1 MTGAEFITI
10 AQHFTGTVVKAC
22 GTAEEAL
29 LNSML
34 KNESRPIDYSQF
46 NELLLL
52 VNKNRM
58 GRPLYDYLF
67 GAKATVAAIRVA
79 VQRFQ
84 TLAMLRY
91 GNFVFAY
98 RTLCRISE
106 EARFRSELGELLL
119 GGSDI
124 AKFKD
129 RTDPLVPISEI
140 SRDDTP
146 LVGYLS
152 ATTITAENVRGRFL
166 LDVMEAQLISSWEQL
181 VRAVTEMSSDKERP
195 SIIAVID
202 RYRAGYPDETPTQF
216 QKYLAK
222 LVPVL
227 EQRQQHL
234 KDVQLS
240 AARNQEIYLTW
251 DHMDVYFAT
260 SMRKSWE
267 YTDLYDF
274 LTELMQSKKL
284 RPLNIR
290 HFDPT
295 QSYADQR
302 IDKGLV
308 EALMLKRAK
317 CTVYSVQD
325 TDTLGK
331 DSELAATLAQ
341 GKPVIAYV
349 PTVDVSKRTNELFNE
364 DPLTILDRLRF
375 VLYADETLMST
386 LEPGDSAVIDNL
398 AWLSEFERTRVF
410 RSVRDE
416 AQTKSLRKEHA
427 KDLKRLCA
435 IIATS
440 EHRIYDSRARTL
452 RDRHPLGIQVNLEN
466 GVANGVLVVRDAR
479 TCADLLSAILT
490 KAMKFSIEQD
500 EAAWYLRERISGCVF
515 RVVTKNVKV
524 SNCFWNFYLQR

>member
-1 MTGAEFITI
+1 MTGAEFITL
-10 AQHFTGTVVKAC
+10 AEHLTGTPVKASRPD
-22 GTAEEAL
+22 EEAL
-29 LNSML
+29 LDSML
-34 KNESRPIDYSQF
+34 KNESRPIDHSQF

-58 GRPLYDYLF
+58 GRPLYEYLF
-67 GAKATVAAIRVA
+67 GPDASVATIRTA

-84 TLAMLRY
+84 IAAMLRY
-91 GNFVFAY
+91 GNFVYAY
-98 RTLCRISE
+98 RTLCRI
-106 EARFRSELGELLL
+106 AAQDLFGSELGELPIGEPNSEKYKNRTPALL
-119 GGSDI
+119 QI
-124 AKFKD
+124 A
-129 RTDPLVPISEI
+129 PIPRE
-140 SRDDTP
+140 DTP

-152 ATTITAENVRGRFL
+152 ATIIAAESVRGRFL
-166 LDVMEAQLISSWEQL
+166 LDTMQRGSIQSWEEL
-181 VRAVTEMSSDKERP
+181 VHVVTEMSTDKERP
-195 SIIAVID
+195 SILALIE
-202 RYRAGYPDETPTQF
+202 RYRAGHSTDTPRELL
-216 QKYLAK
+216 KYLSTVVAQ
-222 LVPVL
+222 L
-227 EQRQQHL
+227 EQQHEHL
-234 KDVQLS
+234 KNVQLKG
-240 AARNQEIYLTW
+240 ARNQEIYLTW

-274 LTELMQSKKL
+274 VAELMQNRKL
-284 RPLNIR
+284 QRLNIR

-308 EALMLKRAK
+308 ESLMLKRAK

-349 PTVDVSKRTNELFNE
+349 PTIDLSKRTKELLNE

-375 VLYADETLMST
+375 VLYADEALMST
-386 LEPGDSAVIDNL
+386 LGGTDIGVIDNL
-398 AWLSEFERTRVF
+398 GWLTEFERARVF
-410 RSVRDE
+410 RTVRDE
-416 AQTKSLRKEHA
+416 AQTRNLQREHGKNLR
-427 KDLKRLCA
+427 RLCG
-435 IIATS
+435 IIAKS
-440 EHRIYDSRARTL
+440 EQRIYDNRARTL
-452 RDRHPLGIQVNLEN
+452 REKHPLGIQVNLDT
-466 GVANGVLVVRDAR
+466 GVANGVLVVREAR
-479 TCADLLSAILT
+479 TCADLLLGILT
-490 KAMKFSIEQD
+490 QAMEFTVEQD